1 MKNFTFNLLLF
12 IIIIVVF
19 TMSSCKKGE
28 DDPFISFRSRKA
40 RITGEWNLKSGIIV
54 IKDHGLEETATY
66 DGTYQYTPSYTHI
79 YKEKWILNRN
89 GTFQLNIDK
98 LYENTTLEG
107 SWSFGNKDKEFELK
121 NKESVIFRVTYSNV
135 ISATTGGS
143 HSETYTGTSC
153 PVYSYIILQLKN
165 KIMTIKIEES
175 TTFNSWYTS
184 TETKSG
190 TMTFNQ

>member
-40 RITGEWNLKSGIIV
+40 RITGEWNLKSGIIT
-54 IKDHGLEETATY
+54 IKEQGLEETATY

-89 GTFQLNIDK
+89 GTFQL
-98 LYENTTLEG
+98 
-107 SWSFGNKDKEFELK
+107 
-121 NKESVIFRVTYSNV
+121 SN
-135 ISATTGGS
+135 
-143 HSETYTGTSC
+143 C
-153 PVYSYIILQLKN
+153 
-165 KIMTIKIEES
+165 
-175 TTFNSWYTS
+175 
-184 TETKSG
+184 
-190 TMTFNQ
+190 